1 MSLRTGFLARGGIM
15 LGDLAVTFGLG
26 PLTYTPEPV
35 PPLPPIVVTLL
46 RGPHELVGDSRNYWA
61 AILLAKEVLEVK
73 PSEKVLVS
81 GSENNE
87 PEILAKA
94 SLLSQPADK
103 PKMKSSSK
111 QPEEVTVRKRGAR
124 KKKKPDPE

>member
-1 MSLRTGFLARGGIM
+1 MSLRTGFLTRGGIM

-46 RGPHELVGDSRNYWA
+46 RGPSELVGDARNFWSA
-61 AILLAKEVLEVK
+61 TLLAKEVLEPR
-73 PSEKVLVS
+73 PSEKILVS

-94 SLLSQPADK
+94 SVLLSSATE
-103 PKMKSSSK
+103 PKMKSSSR
-111 QPEEVTVRKRGAR
+111 QSESIAVRKRGAR
-124 KKKKPDPE
+124 KKKPDP